1 MSENIGLILPHTQ
14 TISTGRVR
22 VERVLPAPGEIL
34 VQMGERVEAT
44 QKIAR
49 TPMRGEIQVLNVAR
63 ILGLDNRDLARVM
76 VKKRGDRVEAGEI
89 LATRQ
94 GVLPFLH
101 KPCRSPS
108 PGRLVA
114 IAHGWVVI
122 EAESDGQEGPA
133 GEAER
138 VDLLAFVAGQVTD
151 IIDRRSVTIETV
163 GTHILGACG
172 LGSEGHGVLQV
183 AVEDRTDILTAD
195 DIGMGSNNAILVGGA
210 GVSPEALN
218 RATEMKVKGI
228 IVGGM
233 SSSFRELT
241 SAPSFPIVATEGYGS
256 LPMAPVEFEILKQ
269 LEGHE
274 ASISG
279 RMGEARDASRPE
291 IIIPITEHQGVDDGK
306 SKNED
311 ISIQPPQI
319 GHQVRALRHPLL
331 GQMGEI
337 TSIPAAA
344 QPLPSGLSLPGAQV
358 DFVSFLSTEE
368 PFSQHD
374 MVSAQGVGS
383 SRPSSTQFVP
393 WLNLERIV

>member
-34 VQMGERVEAT
+34 VQMGER
-44 QKIAR
+44 
-49 TPMRGEIQVLNVAR
+49 EIQVLNVAR

-101 KPCRSPS
+101 KPYRSPS
-108 PGRLVA
+108 SGRLIA

-151 IIDRRSVTIETV
+151 ITDRRSVTIETV

-172 LGSEGHGVLQV
+172 LGGEGHGVLQV

-210 GVSPEALN
+210 GVSPEALD
-218 RATEMKVKGI
+218 RATEMKVQGI

-233 SSSFRELT
+233 NSSFRELT
-241 SAPSFPIVATEGYGS
+241 PAPSFPIVATEGYGS
-256 LPMAPVEFEILKQ
+256 LPMAPVEFETLKQ

-291 IIIPITEHQGVDDGK
+291 IIIPITGHQGVDDGLSK
-306 SKNED
+306 SED
-311 ISIQPPQI
+311 IPIEPPQI

-331 GQMGEI
+331 GQVGEI
-337 TSIPAAA
+337 TSAA

>member
-49 TPMRGEIQVLNVAR
+49 SLMRREIQVLNVAR

-101 KPCRSPS
+101 KPYRSPS
-108 PGRLVA
+108 SGRLIA

-151 IIDRRSVTIETV
+151 IVDRRSVTIETV

-172 LGSEGHGVLQV
+172 LGGESHGVLQV

-210 GVSPEALN
+210 GVSPEALD
-218 RATEMKVKGI
+218 RATEMKVQGI

-233 SSSFRELT
+233 NSSFRELT
-241 SAPSFPIVATEGYGS
+241 PAPSFPIVATEGYGS
-256 LPMAPVEFEILKQ
+256 LPMAPVEFETLKQ

-291 IIIPITEHQGVDDGK
+291 IIIPITGHQGVDDGLSK
-306 SKNED
+306 SED
-311 ISIQPPQI
+311 IPIEPPQI

-331 GQMGEI
+331 GQVGEI